1 MGVYKTRTSFI
12 NKKINETTDS
22 ELKKLLSNG
31 FIPDSLQAEY
41 AAYVAETGED
51 TDIDKISNANY
62 FAINPEKVAG
72 KIVAGSGFLNPTLT
86 KGNINTAV
94 DAINSSLKTT
104 LQPAHNPPQK
114 VAGFTL
120 IDGSQIGAE
129 SAKNAKDVK
138 PQKEKPIPAQKM
150 PINTPDLEPTVE
162 IDGNALQL
170 IVSNNL
176 LDDTQKKEKYTVDET
191 IKLYNSGIS
200 EAEIKAWV
208 YHKRKYGNPMKGWEA
223 YFIKGTGASENV
235 LLITTQETTV
245 KDNAYRDLRV
255 IPANVSVGIKTKFK
269 NTYGDE
275 KLVICRT
282 EQGELIWINTAHV
295 KEQKGVSGASE
306 QEIDSLVAD
315 KALIYDGNDYFPYP
329 VFLFG
334 NIYEKIDSLN
344 ENKSAIVKKYGVEV
358 FDAQVAECE
367 KFKPKLKSFRD
378 PVKTNRPH
386 ILCLSSFATDAIK
399 FGVKELNEEVNVK
412 IGYTKRNRFVPAEE
426 NVSLFEAFELWMDSF
441 VKDTDLRSTTKANI
455 KKYYFAKSIAWPK
468 DFDGKDTLS
477 TAQKDELIGN
487 ARIAAEDLFSEFLS
501 SALTFEDSV
510 ALDAIWNKKFNAFS
524 NITQFVDKIPVAYD
538 GSALF
543 KNGDLDIKPAQRQGL
558 AYLQLTGSGCL
569 AYDVGF
575 GKTLTGIL
583 NLAQLVSQ
591 GAVKRPL
598 VVVPKPT
605 YKNWLKELF
614 GYWTDGEKVAFEE
627 FSGAIYHYG
636 VFSGTNAKVNDWY
649 NLSGDHYQALLKKNG
664 GDINKMIPE
673 GTITVVSYK
682 GFEQMGFSRKVSTEM
697 FDSIARVIMQKEA
710 TDDPKETAKLYE
722 KITQWLGMGNKNAL
736 IDIDVCGFD
745 HLTVD
750 EAHNFK
756 NVFESCGKDPETGRK
771 LFGISAG
778 QSSRAV
784 KMFFIS
790 NYIQLKHGKNVVLLT
805 ATPFTNSPLEIY
817 SMLSFIGLESLNKYN
832 LFNIKK
838 FFEQFVL
845 QTIEY
850 SIDAKG
856 EIITK
861 PVIKSFMNLK
871 LLQTVL
877 YNHFH
882 YKDDPKEA
890 NVIRPCKIDLPNT
903 NVSTYL
909 EMNDWQRRNQME
921 VKLMAKTVSRENPG
935 AVLKAINMSLDNAFS
950 PHLFNKQE
958 PESAEEFVEQSPKIK
973 YTMECV
979 RSVKDWHTSRNEEC
993 SGMILYSNRG
1003 KQYFDYIKQYLLTHV
1018 GFKSKVLYDEEFLD
1032 EVEIISG
1039 GGSEAEQDRKEL
1051 IKDAFNAGVVKIIIG
1066 TSTIREGVNLQAR
1079 GTCLFDLYPE
1089 WNPTDILQLK
1099 GRIWRQGNKYGY
1111 IRFVMP
1117 LVINSMDNF
1126 INQKLDEK
1134 SKRISS
1140 IWHSLGDSNV
1150 SENTSDLDPSEIKM
1164 ELVDDANEKFKI
1176 KYAAIESDISRESR
1190 ILEENKKTLSTIENN
1205 IISLRDNEET
1215 IYGELSQKK
1224 KTWQDYLS
1232 YLKTISLKSLKGD
1245 GMKKTADSIEK
1256 AIRNTDELIAEFNKY
1271 QANRNEISLAISVV
1285 RMLTQRTYDVFTDQ
1299 SESGRKINDK
1309 INDILNWR
1317 TFTNGS
1323 SWAYSGMVSDYSV
1336 LKKAEKSVLSAY
1348 KKAWYDD
1355 ISDIVADIDNKLAS
1369 LQARSEQI
1377 STDEYKN
1384 SILAEIEA
1392 EMDAKKAIR
1401 GDLDTQVSRFSG
1413 LNYIL
1418 SYLSDNTDR
1427 EGCPIPTE
1435 ACCSTH
1441 GIDVIHQDKTVYHQT
1456 DVIPEEEPQIE
1467 TIENDEISDAIEM
1480 LTELL
1485 PSLKGKDKKECKEAI
1500 EMLSEMI

>member
-1 MGVYKTRTSFI
+1 MGIYRARTLFI
-12 NKKINETTDS
+12 NKKINETTDA
-22 ELKKLLSNG
+22 ETKKLLSNG
-31 FIPDSLQAEY
+31 FISDSLLSEYEAYLLSPEGSAE
-41 AAYVAETGED
+41 VNSVGD
-51 TDIDKISNANY
+51 SDIDKISNANY
-62 FAINPEKVAG
+62 FGINYDRVGG

-86 KGNINTAV
+86 KGNIDIAV
-94 DAINSSLKTT
+94 DTINKILRTETKTEPT
-104 LQPAHNPPQK
+104 PIN
-114 VAGFTL
+114 
-120 IDGSQIGAE
+120 E
-129 SAKNAKDVK
+129 KDVK
-138 PQKEKPIPAQKM
+138 PKKEKQIPQPKM
-150 PINTPDLEPTVE
+150 PTPEKEFEPTVKV
-162 IDGNALQL
+162 DVTALEL
-170 IVSNNL
+170 IVSNKL
-176 LDDTQKKEKYTVDET
+176 LEDRERKVKYTINET
-191 IKLYNSGIS
+191 LKLYNTGIS

-208 YHKRKYGNPMKGWEA
+208 YHKRKFGNPMKGWES
-223 YFIKGTGASENV
+223 YHIKGTGATENI
-235 LLITTQETTV
+235 LLVTTQDTTV

-255 IPANVSVGIKTKFK
+255 IPANVMVGVKTKFK
-269 NTYGDE
+269 NTYGTE
-275 KLVICRT
+275 NLVICKT
-282 EQGELIWINTAHV
+282 EQGELLWINTAHV
-295 KEQKGVSGASE
+295 KEQKNVSQAS
-306 QEIDSLVAD
+306 QSDIDMLVGE
-315 KALIYDGNDYFPYP
+315 KALVFDGNDYYPYP

-334 NIYEKIDSLN
+334 NIYEKIDLLN
-344 ENKSAIVKKYGVEV
+344 ENKDAIVKKYGKEV
-358 FDAQVAECE
+358 FDLQLAECE

-378 PVKTNRPH
+378 PIKSNRPH
-386 ILCLSSFATDAIK
+386 ILSLSSFATDPIK
-399 FGVKELNEEVNVK
+399 FGVLELHEEVNVK
-412 IGYTKRNRFVPAEE
+412 LGHTSRNRFVETTDR
-426 NVSLFEAFELWMDSF
+426 VSLFDAFHQWMDEF
-441 VKDTDLRSTTKANI
+441 VKDTDLKQTTKANI

-468 DFDGKDTLS
+468 DFDGKDILS
-477 TAQKDELIGN
+477 TTQKDELIGN
-487 ARIAAEDLFSEFLS
+487 ARIACEDLFSEFLS

-510 ALDAIWNKKFNAFS
+510 ALDSIWNKKYNAFS

-538 GSALF
+538 GSAMF

-614 GYWTDGEKVAFEE
+614 GYWTDGEKVAFEK
-627 FSGAIYHYG
+627 FDGAIYHYG
-636 VFSGTNAKVNDWY
+636 VFSGTDVKVNDWY
-649 NLSGDHYQALLKKNG
+649 NLSGDHYQALLKKHD
-664 GDINKMIPE
+664 GDLNKLIPE
-673 GTITVVSYK
+673 NTITVVSYK
-682 GFEQMGFSRKVSTEM
+682 GFEQMGFSRNVSQEM

-736 IDIDVCGFD
+736 IDIDICGFD

-756 NVFESCGKDPETGRK
+756 NVFESCGKDSETGRK

-790 NYIQLKHGKNVVLLT
+790 NYIQVKHGKNVVLLT

-832 LFNIKK
+832 LYNIKK

-890 NVIRPCKIDLPNT
+890 NVIRPCKIDLPNP
-903 NVSTYL
+903 NISTYL
-909 EMNDWQRRNQME
+909 EMNDWQRNNQTE
-921 VKLMAKTVSRENPG
+921 VKNMAKTVSRENPG

-950 PHLFNKQE
+950 PLLFAKME
-958 PESAEEFVEQSPKIK
+958 PESAEHFVDSSPKIK
-973 YTMECV
+973 YAMDCIRTV
-979 RSVKDWHTSRNEEC
+979 RDWHVNRGEEC
-993 SGMILYSNRG
+993 SGIVIYSNRG
-1003 KQYFDYIKQYLLTHV
+1003 KQYFDYIKQYLIENV

-1032 EVEIISG
+1032 EVEIITG

-1051 IKDAFNAGVVKIIIG
+1051 VKDAFNAGIVKIIIG

-1140 IWHSLGDSNV
+1140 IWHSQGDSNV

-1176 KYAAIESDISRESR
+1176 KYATVETDIVRETA
-1190 ILEENKKTLSTIENN
+1190 ILEENKKMLSTISNN
-1205 IISLRDNEET
+1205 IESLRENEEQV
-1215 IYGELSQKK
+1215 YGDLSQKK
-1224 KTWQDYLS
+1224 KGWMDFLAYIKS
-1232 YLKTISLKSLKGD
+1232 VPKKALKD
-1245 GMKKTADSIEK
+1245 AEMKKTIDTIDK
-1256 AIRNTDELIAEFNKY
+1256 AIKNTTELIEEFNKY
-1271 QANRNEISLAISVV
+1271 QANRNDISLAISTY
-1285 RMLTQRTYDVFTDQ
+1285 RMLSQRSYEVFTDQ
-1299 SESGRKINDK
+1299 SQLGRTIQSKIDDAIDWK
-1309 INDILNWR
+1309 
-1317 TFTNGS
+1317 TFNS
-1323 SWAYSGMVSDYSV
+1323 NKSWAYNGMVSDYSV

-1355 ISDIVADIDNKLAS
+1355 ITDIIADVDSKLSS
-1369 LQARSEQI
+1369 LEAKKEHI
-1377 STDEYKN
+1377 STEEYKAG
-1384 SILAEIEA
+1384 ILSEIES
-1392 EMDAKKAIR
+1392 EMDAKRAIR
-1401 GDLDTQVSRFSG
+1401 GDLDTQVGRFAG

-1435 ACCSTH
+1435 ACCTTH
-1441 GIDVIHQDKTVYHQT
+1441 GIDVIFQDKQMHHAVEQKEIITNLY
-1456 DVIPEEEPQIE
+1456 PENVEVDD
-1467 TIENDEISDAIEM
+1467 NDEIASAIEM

-1485 PSLKGKDKKECKEAI
+1485 PDLEGEEAKECKEAI
-1500 EMLSEMI
+1500 EMLTELI